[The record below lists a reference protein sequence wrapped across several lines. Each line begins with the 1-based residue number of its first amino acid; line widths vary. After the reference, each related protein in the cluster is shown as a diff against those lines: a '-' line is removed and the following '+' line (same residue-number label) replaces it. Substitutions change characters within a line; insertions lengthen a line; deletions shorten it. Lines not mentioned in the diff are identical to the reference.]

1 MNDINKVKELR
12 KATGAGFKDCNNA
25 LKETKGEIQK
35 AIELLR
41 IKGISKASKKMS
53 RSANEGVIS
62 ISGDEKNTSL
72 IEVNCETDFVAKNES
87 FISFVKELS
96 IINHSL
102 SSNSVKIK
110 NSLMQ
115 NKKSVDENLVELI
128 SKIGEKIT
136 LGRSYTANHSESIN
150 FTYMHNVVGD
160 SLSKLAVITSLE
172 TKDSNNEKIKLFGK
186 QLSMHIAALN
196 PIAINSDDIDEEI
209 IMKEKELISEELKKS
224 GKPSNITDKIALG
237 KISKFKSDNALLSQN
252 WVMDPKKK
260 VSDIISE
267 LNIKDLKIKKFIRIK
282 IGE

>member
-237 KISKFKSDNALLSQN
+237 KISKFKNDNALLSQN

>member
-25 LKETKGEIQK
+25 LKETNGEIQK

-62 ISGDEKNTSL
+62 LSGDEKNTSL

-96 IINHSL
+96 VINHKL
-102 SSNSVKIK
+102 SSNLDKIK

-136 LGRSYTANHSESIN
+136 LGRSYTVNHPESIN

-172 TKDSNNEKIKLFGK
+172 TKDSKNEKFKLFGK

-196 PIAINSDDIDEEI
+196 PIAINSEDIEEEI

-224 GKPSNITDKIALG
+224 GKPSNIIDKIALG
-237 KISKFKSDNALLSQN
+237 KISKFKSDNALLTQN

-267 LNIKDLKIKKFIRIK
+267 LNIEDLKIKKFIRLK

>member
-62 ISGDEKNTSL
+62 LSGDEKNTSL

-150 FTYMHNVVGD
+150 FTYMHNVLGD

-172 TKDSNNEKIKLFGK
+172 TKDSNNEKVKLFGK
-186 QLSMHIAALN
+186 QLSMHIAASN
-196 PIAINSDDIDEEI
+196 PIAINSEDIDEEI

>member
-110 NSLMQ
+110 NTLMQ

-136 LGRSYTANHSESIN
+136 LGRSYTVNHPESIN
-150 FTYMHNVVGD
+150 FTYMHNVVRD
-160 SLSKLAVITSLE
+160 SLSKLSVVTSLE
-172 TKDSNNEKIKLFGK
+172 TKESNNEKFKLFGK
-186 QLSMHIAALN
+186 QLSMHIAASN
-196 PIAINSDDIDEEI
+196 PLAINSEEIDEEI

-224 GKPSNITDKIALG
+224 GKPSNIIDKIALG
-237 KISKFKSDNALLSQN
+237 KISKFKSDNSLLSQD

-267 LNIKDLKIKKFIRIK
+267 LNIEDLKIKKFIRIK

>member
-150 FTYMHNVVGD
+150 FTYMHNVLGD

-172 TKDSNNEKIKLFGK
+172 TKDSNNEKVKLFGK
-186 QLSMHIAALN
+186 QLSMHIAASN
-196 PIAINSDDIDEEI
+196 PIAINSEDIDEEI